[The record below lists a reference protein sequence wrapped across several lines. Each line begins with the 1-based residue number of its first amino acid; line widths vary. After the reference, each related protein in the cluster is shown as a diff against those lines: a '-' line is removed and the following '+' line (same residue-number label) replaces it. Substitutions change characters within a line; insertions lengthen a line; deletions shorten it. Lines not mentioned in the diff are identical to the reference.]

1 MNRYQKSTEQYHR
14 ATKTIPLGSQTF
26 SKSAMQYPLGS
37 SPLFAERAKGATI
50 WDVDGNAYTDF
61 VNALAAVTLGYGDPD
76 VDRAAIEQIQR
87 GTVFSLNSRIESE
100 VAETIVEMVPSAQ
113 KVRFGKN
120 GSDATAAA
128 VRLARAHTGRDHILV
143 AGYHGWQDWYI
154 GSTSRDKGVPAAVK
168 GLTHKFAFNDPID
181 FERCLD
187 AHSGNVA
194 AVVMEPMNVQ
204 FPREGYLEFVRDITR
219 RKGVVLIFD
228 ETITGFRFDSGGAQ
242 KLFGVTPDMTTLGK
256 GIANGYP
263 LSAICGSDEIM
274 AQMEEIFFSFTMG
287 GEAVSLAAAKAVLD
301 KLKREPVIDTIRSRG
316 QSLLKGLGALIEKHA
331 AAEVAILSGHP
342 SWTFFQISASGGYS
356 VEEIKSLWM
365 QMMFERGMLTIGTH
379 NISYAHSQDDIDRL
393 LDVYDEV
400 LPLLVAA
407 IRDRRVAQLLRGP
420 VLKPVF
426 KVR

>member
-1 MNRYQKSTEQYHR
+1 MNRYERSTEQYHR
-14 ATKTIPLGSQTF
+14 AIKTIPLGSQTF

-100 VAETIVEMVPSAQ
+100 VAETIVELVPSAQ

-168 GLTHKFAFNDPID
+168 GLTHKFAFNDTVD
-181 FERCLD
+181 LERCLD
-187 AHSGNVA
+187 THDGNVA

-204 FPREGYLEFVRDITR
+204 FPKEGYLEFVRDITR
-219 RKGVVLIFD
+219 RKGIVLIFD
-228 ETITGFRFDSGGAQ
+228 ETITGFRFDLGGAQ
-242 KLFGVTPDMTTLGK
+242 KLLGVTPDLTTLGK

-263 LSAICGSDEIM
+263 LSAICGNDEVM
-274 AQMEEIFFSFTMG
+274 AQMEDIFFSFTMG

-301 KLKREPVIDTIRSRG
+301 KLKREPVIDTMCARG
-316 QSLLKGLGALIEKHA
+316 QSLLKGLGTLIEKHA
-331 AAEVAILSGHP
+331 AAEVATLSGHP
-342 SWTFFQISASGGYS
+342 TWTFFQISASGGYS

-393 LDVYDEV
+393 LSVYDEV